1 MINFKGVFTDK
12 SDFITTSNRALL
24 YGDAVFETFKVVDN
38 KILFMEDHYFRLM
51 SSLRIL
57 RMKIPMNFTLE
68 YLEEQIISLTLK
80 LNIANNARVRMT
92 VYRNDGGLYA
102 PETNEISFIITA
114 KENSSREYLLNKEN
128 YEVELFKDFHISKHL
143 LSTLKTTN
151 KITQVIASIYAKENS
166 FDDCFLI
173 NDEKNVVET
182 ISGNIFMVTGNQI
195 ITPPVSDGC
204 LNGIMRKQVMNEL
217 KTSPDFN
224 VVENTISPFDL
235 QKADEL
241 FLTNV
246 ITGIQPITKY
256 RKKSYTTEVSE
267 MLLRKINLKNS
278 LV

>member
-1 MINFKGVFTDK
+1 MINFNGVLTDK
-12 SDFITTSNRALL
+12 SDFITPSNRALL

-38 KILFMEDHYFRLM
+38 KILFLEDHYFRLM
-51 SSLRIL
+51 SSMRIL

-68 YLEEQIISLTLK
+68 YLEEQIISLALK
-80 LNIANNARVRMT
+80 SNIANNARVRMT
-92 VYRNDGGLYA
+92 VFRKDGGLYA

-114 KENSSREYLLNKEN
+114 KENSSREYLLKKEN
-128 YEVELFKDFHISKHL
+128 YEVELFKDFHVSKHL
-143 LSTLKTTN
+143 ISSLKTTN
-151 KITQVIASIYAKENS
+151 KIIQVVASVFAKENG
-166 FDDCFLI
+166 FDDCILI
-173 NDEKNVVET
+173 NDEKNIVET
-182 ISGNIFMVTGNQI
+182 ISGNIFMVLDNQI

-204 LNGIMRKQVMNEL
+204 LNGIMRKQVINEL
-217 KTSPDFN
+217 KSSTDFN
-224 VVENTISPFDL
+224 VIENSISPFDL

-267 MLLRKINLKNS
+267 MLLRKINLKNN

>member
-1 MINFKGVFTDK
+1 MINFNGVLTDK
-12 SDFITTSNRALL
+12 SDFITPSNRALL

-38 KILFMEDHYFRLM
+38 KILFLEDHYFRLM
-51 SSLRIL
+51 SSMRIL

-68 YLEEQIISLTLK
+68 YLEEQIISLALK
-80 LNIANNARVRMT
+80 LNIAKNARVRMT
-92 VYRNDGGLYA
+92 VFRKDGGLYA

-114 KENSSREYLLNKEN
+114 KENSSRGYLLKKEN
-128 YEVELFKDFHISKHL
+128 YEVELFKDFHVSKHL
-143 LSTLKTTN
+143 ISSLKTTN
-151 KITQVIASIYAKENS
+151 KIIQVVASVFAKENG
-166 FDDCFLI
+166 FDDCILI

-182 ISGNIFMVTGNQI
+182 ISGNIFMVLDNQI

-204 LNGIMRKQVMNEL
+204 LNGIMRKQVINEL
-217 KTSPDFN
+217 KSSTDFD
-224 VVENTISPFDL
+224 VIENSISPFDL

-267 MLLRKINLKNS
+267 MLLRKINLKNN

>member
-1 MINFKGVFTDK
+1 MINFNGVLTDK
-12 SDFITTSNRALL
+12 SDFITPSNRALL

-38 KILFMEDHYFRLM
+38 KILFLEDHYFRLM
-51 SSLRIL
+51 SSMRIL

-92 VYRNDGGLYA
+92 VFRKDGGLYA
-102 PETNEISFIITA
+102 PENNEISFIITA
-114 KENSSREYLLNKEN
+114 KENSSREYLLKKEN
-128 YEVELFKDFHISKHL
+128 YEVELFKDFHVSKHL
-143 LSTLKTTN
+143 ISSLKTTN
-151 KITQVIASIYAKENS
+151 KIIQVVASVFAKENG
-166 FDDCFLI
+166 FDDCILI

-182 ISGNIFMVTGNQI
+182 ISGNTFMFLDNQI

-204 LNGIMRKQVMNEL
+204 LNGIMRKQVINEL
-217 KTSPDFN
+217 KSSTDFD
-224 VVENTISPFDL
+224 VIENSISPFDL

-256 RKKSYTTEVSE
+256 RKKSYTTDVSE
-267 MLLRKINLKNS
+267 MLLRKINLKNN

>member
-1 MINFKGVFTDK
+1 MINFNGVLTDK
-12 SDFITTSNRALL
+12 SDFITPSNRALL

-38 KILFMEDHYFRLM
+38 KILFLEDHYFRLM
-51 SSLRIL
+51 SSMRIL

-68 YLEEQIISLTLK
+68 YLEEQIISLALK

-92 VYRNDGGLYA
+92 VFRKDGGLYA
-102 PETNEISFIITA
+102 PETNEVSFIITA
-114 KENSSREYLLNKEN
+114 KENLSREYLLKKEN
-128 YEVELFKDFHISKHL
+128 YEVELFKDFHVSKHL
-143 LSTLKTTN
+143 ISSLKTTN
-151 KITQVIASIYAKENS
+151 KIIQVVASVFAKENG
-166 FDDCFLI
+166 FDDCILI
-173 NDEKNVVET
+173 NDEKNIVET
-182 ISGNIFMVTGNQI
+182 ISGNIFMVLDNQI

-204 LNGIMRKQVMNEL
+204 LNGIMRKQVINEL
-217 KTSPDFN
+217 KSSTDFN
-224 VVENTISPFDL
+224 LIENSISPFDL

-267 MLLRKINLKNS
+267 MLLRKINLKNN

>member
-1 MINFKGVFTDK
+1 MINFNGVLTDK
-12 SDFITTSNRALL
+12 SDFITPSNRALL

-38 KILFMEDHYFRLM
+38 KILFLEDHYFRLM
-51 SSLRIL
+51 SSMRIL

-92 VYRNDGGLYA
+92 VFRKDGGLYA
-102 PETNEISFIITA
+102 PETNEVSFIITA
-114 KENSSREYLLNKEN
+114 KENLSREYLLKKEN
-128 YEVELFKDFHISKHL
+128 YEVELFKDFHVSKHL
-143 LSTLKTTN
+143 ISSLKTTN
-151 KITQVIASIYAKENS
+151 KIIQVVASVFAKENG
-166 FDDCFLI
+166 FDDCILI

-182 ISGNIFMVTGNQI
+182 ISGNIFMVLDNQI

-204 LNGIMRKQVMNEL
+204 LNGIMRKQVINEL
-217 KTSPDFN
+217 KSSTDFN
-224 VVENTISPFDL
+224 VIENSISPFDL

-267 MLLRKINLKNS
+267 MLLRK
-278 LV
+278 

>member
-1 MINFKGVFTDK
+1 MINFNGVFTDK
-12 SDFITTSNRALL
+12 SDFITPSNRALL

-38 KILFMEDHYFRLM
+38 KILFLEDHYFRLM
-51 SSLRIL
+51 SSMRIL

-68 YLEEQIISLTLK
+68 YLEEQIISFALK

-92 VYRNDGGLYA
+92 VFRKDGGLYA

-114 KENSSREYLLNKEN
+114 KENSSREYLLKKEN
-128 YEVELFKDFHISKHL
+128 YEVELFKDFYVSKHL
-143 LSTLKTTN
+143 ISSLKTTN
-151 KITQVIASIYAKENS
+151 KIIQVVASVFAKENG
-166 FDDCFLI
+166 FDDCILI

-182 ISGNIFMVTGNQI
+182 ISGNIFMVLDNQI

-204 LNGIMRKQVMNEL
+204 LNGIMRKQVINEL
-217 KTSPDFN
+217 KSSTDFN
-224 VVENTISPFDL
+224 LIENSISPFDL

-267 MLLRKINLKNS
+267 MLLRKINLKNN

>member
-1 MINFKGVFTDK
+1 
-12 SDFITTSNRALL
+12 
-24 YGDAVFETFKVVDN
+24 
-38 KILFMEDHYFRLM
+38 
-51 SSLRIL
+51 
-57 RMKIPMNFTLE
+57 MKIPMNFTLE

-92 VYRNDGGLYA
+92 VFRKDGGLYA
-102 PETNEISFIITA
+102 PETNEVSFIITA
-114 KENSSREYLLNKEN
+114 KENLSREYLLKKEN
-128 YEVELFKDFHISKHL
+128 YEVELFKDFHVSKHL
-143 LSTLKTTN
+143 ISSLKTTN
-151 KITQVIASIYAKENS
+151 KIIQVVASVFAKENG
-166 FDDCFLI
+166 FDDCILI

-182 ISGNIFMVTGNQI
+182 ISGNIFMVLDNQI

-204 LNGIMRKQVMNEL
+204 LNGIMRKQVINEL
-217 KTSPDFN
+217 KSSTDFN
-224 VVENTISPFDL
+224 VIENSISPFDL

-267 MLLRKINLKNS
+267 MLLRKINLKNN

>member
-1 MINFKGVFTDK
+1 MINFNGVLTDK
-12 SDFITTSNRALL
+12 SDFITPSNRALL

-38 KILFMEDHYFRLM
+38 KILFLEDHYFRLM
-51 SSLRIL
+51 SSMRIL

-68 YLEEQIISLTLK
+68 YLEEQIISLALK

-92 VYRNDGGLYA
+92 VFRKDGGLYA
-102 PETNEISFIITA
+102 PETNEVSFIITA
-114 KENSSREYLLNKEN
+114 KENLSREYLLKKEN
-128 YEVELFKDFHISKHL
+128 YEVELFKDFHVSKHL
-143 LSTLKTTN
+143 ISSLKTTN
-151 KITQVIASIYAKENS
+151 KIIQVVASVFAKENG
-166 FDDCFLI
+166 FDDCILI
-173 NDEKNVVET
+173 NDEKNIVET
-182 ISGNIFMVTGNQI
+182 ISGNIFMVLDNQI

-204 LNGIMRKQVMNEL
+204 LNGIMRKQVINEL
-217 KTSPDFN
+217 KSSTDFN
-224 VVENTISPFDL
+224 VIENSISPFDL

-267 MLLRKINLKNS
+267 MLLRKINLKNN

>member
-1 MINFKGVFTDK
+1 MINFNGVLTDK
-12 SDFITTSNRALL
+12 SDFITPSNRALL

-38 KILFMEDHYFRLM
+38 KILFLEDHYFRLM
-51 SSLRIL
+51 SSMRIL

-92 VYRNDGGLYA
+92 VFRKDGGLYA
-102 PETNEISFIITA
+102 PETNEVSFIITA
-114 KENSSREYLLNKEN
+114 KENLSREYLLKKEN
-128 YEVELFKDFHISKHL
+128 YEVELFKDFHVSKHL
-143 LSTLKTTN
+143 ISSLKTTN
-151 KITQVIASIYAKENS
+151 KIIQVVASVFAKENG
-166 FDDCFLI
+166 FDDCILI

-182 ISGNIFMVTGNQI
+182 ISGNIFMVLDNQI

-204 LNGIMRKQVMNEL
+204 LNGIMRKQVINEL
-217 KTSPDFN
+217 KSSTDFN
-224 VVENTISPFDL
+224 VIENSISPFDL

-246 ITGIQPITKY
+246 ITGMQPITKY

-267 MLLRKINLKNS
+267 MLLRKINLKNN

>member
-1 MINFKGVFTDK
+1 MINFNGVLTDK
-12 SDFITTSNRALL
+12 SDFITPSNRALL

-38 KILFMEDHYFRLM
+38 KILFLEDHYFRLM
-51 SSLRIL
+51 SSMRIL

-92 VYRNDGGLYA
+92 VFRKDGGLYA

-114 KENSSREYLLNKEN
+114 KENSSREYLLKKEN
-128 YEVELFKDFHISKHL
+128 YEVELFKDFHVSKHL
-143 LSTLKTTN
+143 ISSLKTTN
-151 KITQVIASIYAKENS
+151 KIIQVVASVFAKENG
-166 FDDCFLI
+166 FDDCILI

-182 ISGNIFMVTGNQI
+182 ISGNIFMVLDNQI
-195 ITPPVSDGC
+195 ITPPVSDGS
-204 LNGIMRKQVMNEL
+204 LNGIMRKQVINEL
-217 KTSPDFN
+217 KSSTDFN
-224 VVENTISPFDL
+224 VIENSISPFDL

-267 MLLRKINLKNS
+267 MLLRKINLKNN

>member
-1 MINFKGVFTDK
+1 MINFNGVLTDK
-12 SDFITTSNRALL
+12 SDFITPSNRALL

-38 KILFMEDHYFRLM
+38 KILFLEDHYFRLM
-51 SSLRIL
+51 SSMRIL

-92 VYRNDGGLYA
+92 VFRKDGGLYA

-114 KENSSREYLLNKEN
+114 KENSSREYLLKKEN
-128 YEVELFKDFHISKHL
+128 YEVELFKDFHVSKHL
-143 LSTLKTTN
+143 ISSLKTTN
-151 KITQVIASIYAKENS
+151 KIIQVVASVFAKENG
-166 FDDCFLI
+166 FDDCILI

-182 ISGNIFMVTGNQI
+182 ISGNIFMALDNQI

-204 LNGIMRKQVMNEL
+204 LNGIMRKQVINEL
-217 KTSPDFN
+217 KSSTDFD
-224 VVENTISPFDL
+224 VIENSISPFDL

-267 MLLRKINLKNS
+267 MLLRKINLKNN

>member
-1 MINFKGVFTDK
+1 MINFNGVLTDK
-12 SDFITTSNRALL
+12 SDFITPSNRALL

-38 KILFMEDHYFRLM
+38 KILFLEDHYFRLM
-51 SSLRIL
+51 SSMRIL

-68 YLEEQIISLTLK
+68 YLEEQIISLALK
-80 LNIANNARVRMT
+80 LNIAKNARVRMT
-92 VYRNDGGLYA
+92 VFRKDGGLYA
-102 PETNEISFIITA
+102 PETNEVSFIITA
-114 KENSSREYLLNKEN
+114 KENLSREYLLKKEN
-128 YEVELFKDFHISKHL
+128 YEVELFKDFHVSKHL
-143 LSTLKTTN
+143 ISSLKTTN
-151 KITQVIASIYAKENS
+151 KIIQVVASVFAKENG
-166 FDDCFLI
+166 FDDCILI

-182 ISGNIFMVTGNQI
+182 ISGNIFMALDNQI

-204 LNGIMRKQVMNEL
+204 LNGIMRKQVINEL
-217 KTSPDFN
+217 KSSTDFN
-224 VVENTISPFDL
+224 VIENSISPFDL

-267 MLLRKINLKNS
+267 MLLRKINLKNN

>member
-1 MINFKGVFTDK
+1 MINFNGVLTDK
-12 SDFITTSNRALL
+12 SDFITPSNRALL

-38 KILFMEDHYFRLM
+38 KILFLEDHYFRLM
-51 SSLRIL
+51 SSMRIL

-92 VYRNDGGLYA
+92 VFRKDGGLYA
-102 PETNEISFIITA
+102 PETNEVSFIITA
-114 KENSSREYLLNKEN
+114 KENSSREYLLKKEN
-128 YEVELFKDFHISKHL
+128 YEVELFKDFHVSKHL
-143 LSTLKTTN
+143 ISSLKTTN
-151 KITQVIASIYAKENS
+151 KIIQVVASVFAKENG
-166 FDDCFLI
+166 FDDCILI

-182 ISGNIFMVTGNQI
+182 ISGNIFMVLDNQI
-195 ITPPVSDGC
+195 ITPPVSDGS
-204 LNGIMRKQVMNEL
+204 LNGIMRKQVINEL
-217 KTSPDFN
+217 KSSTDFN
-224 VVENTISPFDL
+224 VIENSISPFDL

-267 MLLRKINLKNS
+267 MLLRKINLKNN

>member
-1 MINFKGVFTDK
+1 MINFNGVLTDK
-12 SDFITTSNRALL
+12 SDFITPSNRALL

-38 KILFMEDHYFRLM
+38 KILFLEDHYFRLM
-51 SSLRIL
+51 SSMRIL

-92 VYRNDGGLYA
+92 VFRKDGGLYA

-114 KENSSREYLLNKEN
+114 KENSSREYLLKKEN
-128 YEVELFKDFHISKHL
+128 YEVELFKDFHVSKHL
-143 LSTLKTTN
+143 ISSLKTTN
-151 KITQVIASIYAKENS
+151 KIIQVVASVFAKENG
-166 FDDCFLI
+166 FDDCILI

-182 ISGNIFMVTGNQI
+182 ISGNIFMVLDNQI

-204 LNGIMRKQVMNEL
+204 LNGIMRKQVINEL
-217 KTSPDFN
+217 KSFTDFD
-224 VVENTISPFDL
+224 VIENSISPFDL

-267 MLLRKINLKNS
+267 MLLRKINLKNN

>member
-1 MINFKGVFTDK
+1 MINFNGVLTDK
-12 SDFITTSNRALL
+12 SDFITPSNRALL

-38 KILFMEDHYFRLM
+38 KILFLEDHYFRLM
-51 SSLRIL
+51 SSMRIL

-92 VYRNDGGLYA
+92 VFRKDGGLYA
-102 PETNEISFIITA
+102 PETNEVSFIITA
-114 KENSSREYLLNKEN
+114 KENLSREYLLKKEN
-128 YEVELFKDFHISKHL
+128 YEVELFKDFHVSKHL
-143 LSTLKTTN
+143 ISSLKTTN
-151 KITQVIASIYAKENS
+151 KIIQVVASVFAKENG
-166 FDDCFLI
+166 FDDCILI

-182 ISGNIFMVTGNQI
+182 ISGNIFMFLDNQI
-195 ITPPVSDGC
+195 ITPPVSDGS
-204 LNGIMRKQVMNEL
+204 LNGIMRKQVINEL
-217 KTSPDFN
+217 KSSTDFN
-224 VVENTISPFDL
+224 VIENSISPFDL

-246 ITGIQPITKY
+246 ITGMQPITKY

-267 MLLRKINLKNS
+267 MLLRKINLKNN

>member
-1 MINFKGVFTDK
+1 MINFNGVLTDK
-12 SDFITTSNRALL
+12 SDFITPSNRALL

-38 KILFMEDHYFRLM
+38 KILFLEDHYFRLM
-51 SSLRIL
+51 SSMRIL

-68 YLEEQIISLTLK
+68 YLEEQIISLALK
-80 LNIANNARVRMT
+80 SNIANNARVRMT
-92 VYRNDGGLYA
+92 VFRKDGGLYA

-114 KENSSREYLLNKEN
+114 KENSSREYLLKKEN
-128 YEVELFKDFHISKHL
+128 YEVELFKDFHVSKHL
-143 LSTLKTTN
+143 ISSLKTTN
-151 KITQVIASIYAKENS
+151 KIIQVVASVFAKENG
-166 FDDCFLI
+166 FDDCILI

-182 ISGNIFMVTGNQI
+182 ISGNIFMVLDNQI

-204 LNGIMRKQVMNEL
+204 LNGIMRKQVINEL
-217 KTSPDFN
+217 KSSTDFN
-224 VVENTISPFDL
+224 VIENSISPFDL

-267 MLLRKINLKNS
+267 MLLRKINLKNN

>member
-1 MINFKGVFTDK
+1 MINFNGVLTDK
-12 SDFITTSNRALL
+12 SDFITPSNRALL

-38 KILFMEDHYFRLM
+38 KILFLEDHYFRLM
-51 SSLRIL
+51 SSMRIL

-92 VYRNDGGLYA
+92 VFRKDGGLYA
-102 PETNEISFIITA
+102 PETNEVSFIITA
-114 KENSSREYLLNKEN
+114 KENLSREYLLKKEN
-128 YEVELFKDFHISKHL
+128 YEVELFKDFHVSKHL
-143 LSTLKTTN
+143 ISSLKTTN
-151 KITQVIASIYAKENS
+151 KIIQVVASVFAKENG
-166 FDDCFLI
+166 FDDCILI

-182 ISGNIFMVTGNQI
+182 ISGNIFMVLDNQI

-204 LNGIMRKQVMNEL
+204 LNGIMRKQVINEL
-217 KTSPDFN
+217 KSSTDFN
-224 VVENTISPFDL
+224 VIENSISPFDL

-267 MLLRKINLKNS
+267 MLLRKINLKNN

>member
-1 MINFKGVFTDK
+1 MINFNGVLTDK
-12 SDFITTSNRALL
+12 SDFITPSNRALL

-38 KILFMEDHYFRLM
+38 KILFLEDHYFRLM
-51 SSLRIL
+51 SSMRIL

-92 VYRNDGGLYA
+92 VFRKDGGLYA
-102 PETNEISFIITA
+102 PETNEVSFIITA
-114 KENSSREYLLNKEN
+114 KENLSREYLLKKEN
-128 YEVELFKDFHISKHL
+128 YEVELFKDFHVSKHL
-143 LSTLKTTN
+143 ISSLKTTN
-151 KITQVIASIYAKENS
+151 KIIQVVASVFAKENG
-166 FDDCFLI
+166 FDDCILI

-182 ISGNIFMVTGNQI
+182 ISGNIFMFLDNQI
-195 ITPPVSDGC
+195 ITPPVSDGS
-204 LNGIMRKQVMNEL
+204 LNGIMRKQVINEL
-217 KTSPDFN
+217 KSSTDFN
-224 VVENTISPFDL
+224 VIENSISPFDL

-267 MLLRKINLKNS
+267 MLLRKINLKNN

>member
-1 MINFKGVFTDK
+1 MINFNGVLTDK
-12 SDFITTSNRALL
+12 SDFITPSNRALL

-38 KILFMEDHYFRLM
+38 KILFLEDHYFRLM
-51 SSLRIL
+51 SSMRIL

-68 YLEEQIISLTLK
+68 YLEEQIISLALK

-92 VYRNDGGLYA
+92 VFRKDGGLYA
-102 PETNEISFIITA
+102 PETNEVSFIITA
-114 KENSSREYLLNKEN
+114 KENLSREYLLKKEN
-128 YEVELFKDFHISKHL
+128 YEVELFKDFHVSKHL
-143 LSTLKTTN
+143 ISSLKTTN
-151 KITQVIASIYAKENS
+151 KIIQVVASVFAKENG
-166 FDDCFLI
+166 FDDCILI

-182 ISGNIFMVTGNQI
+182 ISGNIFMVLDNQI

-204 LNGIMRKQVMNEL
+204 LNGIMRKQVINEL
-217 KTSPDFN
+217 KSSTDFN
-224 VVENTISPFDL
+224 VIENSISPFDL

-267 MLLRKINLKNS
+267 MLLRKINLKNN

>member
-1 MINFKGVFTDK
+1 MINFNGVLTDK
-12 SDFITTSNRALL
+12 SDFITPSNRALL

-38 KILFMEDHYFRLM
+38 KILFLEDHYFRLM
-51 SSLRIL
+51 SSMRIL

-92 VYRNDGGLYA
+92 VFRKDGGLYA
-102 PETNEISFIITA
+102 PETNEVSFIITA
-114 KENSSREYLLNKEN
+114 KENLSREYLLKKEN
-128 YEVELFKDFHISKHL
+128 YEVELFKDFHVSKHL
-143 LSTLKTTN
+143 ISSLKTTN
-151 KITQVIASIYAKENS
+151 KIIQVVASVFAKENG
-166 FDDCFLI
+166 FDDCILI

-182 ISGNIFMVTGNQI
+182 ISGNIFMVLDNQI
-195 ITPPVSDGC
+195 ITPPVSDGS
-204 LNGIMRKQVMNEL
+204 LNGIMRKQVINEL
-217 KTSPDFN
+217 KSSTDFN
-224 VVENTISPFDL
+224 VIENSISPFDL

-267 MLLRKINLKNS
+267 MLLREINLKNN

>member
-1 MINFKGVFTDK
+1 MINFNGVLTDK
-12 SDFITTSNRALL
+12 SDFITPSNRALL

-38 KILFMEDHYFRLM
+38 KILFLEDHYFRLM
-51 SSLRIL
+51 SSMRIL

-92 VYRNDGGLYA
+92 VFRKDGGLYA

-114 KENSSREYLLNKEN
+114 KENSSREYLLKKEN
-128 YEVELFKDFHISKHL
+128 YEVELFKDFHVSKHL
-143 LSTLKTTN
+143 ISSLKTTN
-151 KITQVIASIYAKENS
+151 KIIQVVASVFAKENG
-166 FDDCFLI
+166 FDDCILI

-182 ISGNIFMVTGNQI
+182 ISGNIFMALDNQI

-204 LNGIMRKQVMNEL
+204 LNGIMRKQVINEL
-217 KTSPDFN
+217 KSSIDFN
-224 VVENTISPFDL
+224 IIENPISPFDL

-267 MLLRKINLKNS
+267 MLLRKINLKNN

>member
-1 MINFKGVFTDK
+1 MINFNGVLTDK
-12 SDFITTSNRALL
+12 SDFITPSNRALL

-38 KILFMEDHYFRLM
+38 KILFLEDHYFRLM
-51 SSLRIL
+51 SSMRIL

-68 YLEEQIISLTLK
+68 YLEEQIISLALK
-80 LNIANNARVRMT
+80 SNIANNARVRMT
-92 VYRNDGGLYA
+92 VFRKDGGLYV
-102 PETNEISFIITA
+102 PETNEVSFIITA
-114 KENSSREYLLNKEN
+114 KENLSREYLLKKEN
-128 YEVELFKDFHISKHL
+128 YEVELFKDFHVSKHL
-143 LSTLKTTN
+143 ISSLKTTN
-151 KITQVIASIYAKENS
+151 KIIQVVASVFAKENG
-166 FDDCFLI
+166 FDDCILI

-182 ISGNIFMVTGNQI
+182 ISGNIFMVLDNQI

-204 LNGIMRKQVMNEL
+204 LNGIMRKQVINEL
-217 KTSPDFN
+217 KSFTDFN
-224 VVENTISPFDL
+224 VIENSISPFDL

-267 MLLRKINLKNS
+267 MLLRKINLKNN

>member
-1 MINFKGVFTDK
+1 MINFNGVLTDK
-12 SDFITTSNRALL
+12 SDFITPSNRALL

-38 KILFMEDHYFRLM
+38 KILFLEDHYFRLM
-51 SSLRIL
+51 SSMRIL

-92 VYRNDGGLYA
+92 VFRKDGGLYA

-114 KENSSREYLLNKEN
+114 KENSSREYLLKKEN
-128 YEVELFKDFHISKHL
+128 YEVELFKDFHVSKHL
-143 LSTLKTTN
+143 MSSLKTTN
-151 KITQVIASIYAKENS
+151 KIIQVVASVFAKENG
-166 FDDCFLI
+166 FDDCILI

-182 ISGNIFMVTGNQI
+182 ISGNIFMVLDNQI

-204 LNGIMRKQVMNEL
+204 LNGIMRKQVINEL
-217 KTSPDFN
+217 KSSTDFN
-224 VVENTISPFDL
+224 VIENSISPFDL

-256 RKKSYTTEVSE
+256 RKKSYTTDVSE
-267 MLLRKINLKNS
+267 MLLRKINLKNN

>member
-1 MINFKGVFTDK
+1 MINFNGVFTDK
-12 SDFITTSNRALL
+12 SDFITPSNRALL

-38 KILFMEDHYFRLM
+38 KILFLEDHYFRLM
-51 SSLRIL
+51 SSMRIL

-68 YLEEQIISLTLK
+68 YLEEQIISLALK

-92 VYRNDGGLYA
+92 VFRKDGGLYA

-114 KENSSREYLLNKEN
+114 KENSSREYLLKKEN
-128 YEVELFKDFHISKHL
+128 YEVELFKDFYVSKHL
-143 LSTLKTTN
+143 ISSLKTTN
-151 KITQVIASIYAKENS
+151 KIIQVVASVFAKENG
-166 FDDCFLI
+166 FDDCILI

-182 ISGNIFMVTGNQI
+182 ISGNIFMVLDNQI

-204 LNGIMRKQVMNEL
+204 LNGIMRKQVINEL
-217 KTSPDFN
+217 KSSTDFN
-224 VVENTISPFDL
+224 VIENSISPFDL

-267 MLLRKINLKNS
+267 MLLRKINLKNN

>member
-1 MINFKGVFTDK
+1 MINFNGVLTDK
-12 SDFITTSNRALL
+12 SDFITPSNRALL

-38 KILFMEDHYFRLM
+38 KILFLEDHYFRLM
-51 SSLRIL
+51 SSMRIL

-92 VYRNDGGLYA
+92 VFRKDGGLYV
-102 PETNEISFIITA
+102 PETNEVSFIITA
-114 KENSSREYLLNKEN
+114 KENLSREYLLKKEN
-128 YEVELFKDFHISKHL
+128 YEVELFKDFHVSKHL
-143 LSTLKTTN
+143 ISSLKTTN
-151 KITQVIASIYAKENS
+151 KIIQVVASVFAKENG
-166 FDDCFLI
+166 FDDCILI

-182 ISGNIFMVTGNQI
+182 ISGNIFMFLDNQI
-195 ITPPVSDGC
+195 ITPPVSDGS
-204 LNGIMRKQVMNEL
+204 LNGIMRKQVINEL
-217 KTSPDFN
+217 KSSTDFN
-224 VVENTISPFDL
+224 VIENSISPFDL

-267 MLLRKINLKNS
+267 MLLRKINLKNN

>member
-1 MINFKGVFTDK
+1 MINFNGVLTDK
-12 SDFITTSNRALL
+12 SDFITPSNRALL

-38 KILFMEDHYFRLM
+38 KILFLEDHYFRLM
-51 SSLRIL
+51 SSMRIL

-68 YLEEQIISLTLK
+68 YLEEQIISLALK
-80 LNIANNARVRMT
+80 SNIANNARVRMT
-92 VYRNDGGLYA
+92 VFRKDGGLYV
-102 PETNEISFIITA
+102 PETNEVSFIITA
-114 KENSSREYLLNKEN
+114 KENLSREYLLKKEN
-128 YEVELFKDFHISKHL
+128 YEVELFKDFHVSKHL
-143 LSTLKTTN
+143 ISSLKTTN
-151 KITQVIASIYAKENS
+151 KIIQVVASVFAKENG

-182 ISGNIFMVTGNQI
+182 ISGNIFMVLDNQI

-204 LNGIMRKQVMNEL
+204 LNGIMRKQVINEL
-217 KTSPDFN
+217 KSSTDFN
-224 VVENTISPFDL
+224 VIENSISPFDL

-267 MLLRKINLKNS
+267 MLLRKINLKNN